1 MSSPAF
7 GWGKR
12 GLPYAPASSFTGW
25 SKSLLNGLIF
35 PLGLCCFC
43 PRGKFQFP
51 CRDKGSC
58 EPRRQRPWMAAVF
71 GARASHAPQNNRCLW
86 LSSPLGINKGLGSPR
101 GGNFKRNTRFF
112 SKNSPFSFHVFSKNP
127 HFSFHIFSKN
137 PPFSFHVFSKKTP
150 FSFHIFSKNPL
161 FFLFHIF
168 SKNPP
173 FLFHIFSKNP
183 PFLFHPHTLKQPST
197 TTTKAMACLKI
208 KSRWEMSLTKWKLQL
223 SQAQVIK
230 KRGQILLWKS
240 IFLTK
245 SFMHIKSHVQGV
257 FCVQALII
265 PSRNSKPIALTSS
278 KFLPVVGYPGKVRS
292 RDGILQTLSFKVGFS
307 SPGHPSSLTSIPASF
322 HSCLAQNL
330 SSPTKLL
337 PHPWELKILKFPF

>member
-12 GLPYAPASSFTGW
+12 GLPYAPASPFTGW

-35 PLGLCCFC
+35 PLGICCFC

-112 SKNSPFSFHVFSKNP
+112 PKIPLFPF
-127 HFSFHIFSKN
+127 IFSPKIHL
-137 PPFSFHVFSKKTP
+137 FHSILYKKI
-150 FSFHIFSKNPL
+150 H

-173 FLFHIFSKNP
+173 FLFH
-183 PFLFHPHTLKQPST
+183 LHTLKQPST
-197 TTTKAMACLKI
+197 TTTKAMVCLKI

-278 KFLPVVGYPGKVRS
+278 KLLPVVAYPGKVRS
-292 RDGILQTLSFKVGFS
+292 RDGIPQTLSFKVGFS